1 MNRKDF
7 VATLGLG
14 SSAIWAT
21 GCGSS
26 SRNKDELP
34 VFDSNAPYR
43 FWASIRKSYSLTP
56 DRVYLNCGGLGPAP
70 KIVMDAVAEKSA
82 ELQCISETGHAL
94 MDVARE
100 VVARYLGIGLDSIC
114 FTRNA
119 TESNS
124 IIAAGL
130 DLKRGDEVIFESH
143 AHPGGSLPWLSRSKH
158 DGIRVRVFEPD
169 PHSQEGNLNRIESL
183 ITPRTR
189 VIQVSH
195 ITAPT
200 GILMDVKAIARLARS
215 KGIWFHIDG
224 AQSAGMI
231 PINLSEI
238 GCDSYATSGHKW
250 MGGPRGTGILCIDP
264 ERVDEV
270 DATHVGGHSPASYAL
285 PDNIVFLPG
294 ARRYEYGT
302 RNTELVEGLRVAVD
316 FQTRIGVERI
326 EAYGSSLVDWLY
338 RELVAIDSISVLTPS
353 DPNMRRSI
361 ITFKSSKVSFDP
373 FNNAL
378 SRDYKLRCR
387 RVTEQGLNAVRVSP
401 HIYNS
406 LEECARLVEA
416 VKEIVSRA

>member
-43 FWASIRKSYSLTP
+43 FWAFVRKSYSLTP
-56 DRVYLNCGGLGPAP
+56 DRVYFNCGGLGPAP
-70 KIVMDAVAEKSA
+70 RIVTDAVAEKSA
-82 ELQCISETGHAL
+82 ELQRISETGHAL